1 MNMTFR
7 AQCEARLAA
16 GEWSG
21 DAQVAAEIGC
31 SISTAMSARQ
41 RWRRENGKRHENAS
55 GILPA
60 DVVDLIFFA
69 RDVEGASW
77 RLVTKAIGEIYGL
90 EVTANRCGAVYRRG
104 GYKKPGPSPNIDCLG
119 AYTWGLN
126 VLVPQYQFPLATS
139 NGMMYAAPV
148 EMPYVAG
155 NTAKYK
161 TNCDFCPYRDWCQ
174 SHPGWLARCETAR
187 ECEVME

>member
-1 MNMTFR
+1 MTFR

-16 GEWSG
+16 DEWPD

-31 SISTAMSARQ
+31 SVSTAMSARQ
-41 RWRRENGKRHENAS
+41 RWQRENGKRHENGNGQLS
-55 GILPA
+55 P

-69 RDVEGASW
+69 RDIEGASW
-77 RLVTKAIGEIYGL
+77 RLVAKAVGEIYGI

-104 GYKKPGPSPNIDCLG
+104 GYEKLGPSPNIDCLG
-119 AYTWGLN
+119 AYAWGLN

-148 EMPYVAG
+148 KAPYVAG
-155 NTAKYK
+155 NAAKYK
-161 TNCDFCPYRDWCQ
+161 TGCDFCPHRDWCQ

-187 ECEVME
+187 ECEVMK